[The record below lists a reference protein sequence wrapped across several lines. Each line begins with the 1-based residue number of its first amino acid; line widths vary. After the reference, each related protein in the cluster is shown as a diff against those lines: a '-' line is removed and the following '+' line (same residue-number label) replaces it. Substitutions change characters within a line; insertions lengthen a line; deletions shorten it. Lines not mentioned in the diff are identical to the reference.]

1 MSVISDFFE
10 KITGLDLDGSSQTA
24 SEHPCSNCPSDCAI
38 AGEACTLCEPY
49 KKKLIDAVYHV
60 DHIDEFRAQYEV
72 VGPTKIAENSGTITC
87 PRCGG
92 PSSNHYICDFCGAKL
107 AEAPV
112 SSGKIQVAVASD
124 IPNPIM
130 DAQDIIYERY
140 DAIVKKYTE
149 QKASSGGF
157 LSNLFAELV
166 GSESNDDNDSALGAK
181 MSEAE
186 IEEAAGLYNVTVGD
200 YLTGLDNGKY
210 LNLTA
215 KKQADAAG
223 HANWSPSSAG
233 MAGMAGIG
241 MIAAGL
247 MNSDSKRRPQDIPQ
261 RIPQQHDRPRPS
273 YSEDRPSQRRPRTPQ
288 YDQRPSLPDDRRS
301 PEPERQRP
309 SSQNSSRTPQR
320 SQPASSEH
328 WKERDPSRRRR
339 G

>member
-1 MSVISDFFE
+1 MSIFSDLIE
-10 KITGLDLDGSSQTA
+10 KFTGLDLDGSSQTA
-24 SEHPCSNCPSDCAI
+24 AKHPCSNCPSDCAI

-72 VGPTKIAENSGTITC
+72 VGAAQAAENSGTVTC

-107 AEAPV
+107 ADAPV
-112 SSGKIQVAVASD
+112 SSGKIQVAAASD

-130 DAQDIIYERY
+130 QAQDIIYERY
-140 DAIVKKYTE
+140 DAIVKKYTTQ
-149 QKASSGGF
+149 QKASSSGSF
-157 LSNLFAELV
+157 LSNLFAELI
-166 GSESNDDNDSALGAK
+166 GSESDDETSLLGAK

-186 IEEAAGLYNVTVGD
+186 IKEAAGLYGVSVGD

-223 HANWSPSSAG
+223 KSNFSPSSAG

-247 MNSDSKRRPQDIPQ
+247 VNSGSSRRRPQDMPQ
-261 RIPQQHDRPRPS
+261 RPQQHDRPRPS
-273 YSEDRPSQRRPRTPQ
+273 YSEPQPSQSRP
-288 YDQRPSLPDDRRS
+288 RS
-301 PEPERQRP
+301 PEHDQHPSRPEDRRPAETQRTRP
-309 SSQNSSRTPQR
+309 SKIENNGPQR
-320 SQPASSEH
+320 SQPASSSH